1 MKRTSTHLP
10 LLYTCANAPH
20 AGRTPNIFMDD
31 SSICRA
37 ALSVGVGSL
46 TGPFLVD
53 FKVVEAEPAYQGAL
67 HAGQVLETERYTERY
82 IERYTAIRSMPD
94 RCLYTL
100 IHTERERG

>member
-1 MKRTSTHLP
+1 
-10 LLYTCANAPH
+10 
-20 AGRTPNIFMDD
+20 MDD

-67 HAGQVLETERYTERY
+67 HAGQVLVY
-82 IERYTAIRSMPD
+82 A
-94 RCLYTL
+94 
-100 IHTERERG
+100 HTFREREMMMITVFIASQKDSH